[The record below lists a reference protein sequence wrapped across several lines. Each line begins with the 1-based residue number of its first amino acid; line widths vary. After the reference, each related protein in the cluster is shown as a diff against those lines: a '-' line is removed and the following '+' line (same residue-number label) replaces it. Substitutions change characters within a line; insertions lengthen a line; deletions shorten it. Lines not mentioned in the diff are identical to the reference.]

1 MSNRRNY
8 GGLDIFRICAAL
20 LVITIHTSPLA
31 SVSEGADFFLTRVLA
46 RIAVPFFLMV
56 TGQFVAAGFLN
67 PSVRTTARLH
77 KFLQKTM
84 LLYVFCILLYLPVG
98 IYAGHYTDMTV
109 GTALRMVI
117 FDGTFYHLWYFP
129 ACILGIFLV
138 NLMSRF
144 LSLRSMTIMS
154 AVLYIIGLFGDSYY
168 GLAEKVP
175 ALETV
180 YGALFQLFSYTRN
193 GLFMA
198 PLFLVMG
205 MWMAV
210 GAEQEDGLFASPVF
224 RFGGLAVSFAA
235 MTGEAFT
242 LRHFQMQRHDSMY
255 FALVPVMFF
264 LYKCLLYPQAAS
276 KKELR
281 NAASWIYILHPAFI
295 VVVRGIAKP
304 LKMTGILVDNSL
316 IHYIAVAL
324 LSTAAGFFI
333 SYVSGKAKFIGN
345 RTFRRTRQ
353 AGAELSYAADEYD
366 TEYQEDSDMQADEYQ
381 NDHESCNTETQ
392 DLGREYTGGSADELW
407 SSNGSGDSLNVYG
420 EEEESS
426 IPWASDEA
434 ADPCGEEIADR
445 SFGISAEE
453 TGCGTEGAAGD
464 SRETQDPEDSSLWNT
479 KEWHGVRETMPDEA
493 KTAGTEHPPYNAQ
506 TENIT
511 PDQKNTRHTDTPD
524 ISKLRSKTV
533 ASARCQAS
541 SDTDNLEPEEN
552 DHYSTRVLDG
562 ADMFAETR
570 EFISLR
576 EQDAADSANARPE
589 IDADDYII
597 KIMSGTKTPGKQD
610 AAPQAQ
616 SSEPEKERH
625 IQAKDDTFTENIPAK
640 ETSLPTADAC
650 SRAWIELDAEALRQ
664 NVDLFRARI
673 PQHCRLMPAVKADAY
688 GHGLIPIARL
698 LDSMGIDAY
707 SVACIS
713 EGIELRNAGIKGKIL
728 ILGYTSP
735 EDFPLLRRYRLTQTV
750 VDYPYA
756 SELNRF
762 GKKLHVHIGIDT
774 GMHRIGIRCEDLEA
788 IAAVYQ
794 LENLVVD
801 GLFTHLCVSDSPHP
815 QHRAFTTSQLRAFYQ
830 VIEILKEDGYPCPS
844 LHILAS
850 YGILNLL
857 PDRRDPDWQ
866 NKRPS
871 GSRAGLDPDRL
882 AADFVRPGIALYGVL
897 STTADQNVWKHSL
910 EPVLSLKARITSIR
924 PLHAGESVSYGITY
938 TAALDMQ
945 IAAIAIGYAD
955 GLPRELSN
963 GRGYVLINGQQAPI
977 IGRIC
982 MDQCIVDIS
991 RIPNV
996 KSGDTAVIIGRSGE
1010 EEITAAQIAETCG
1023 TITHEILTRLAA
1035 RLGRIVKGPAS

>member
-1 MSNRRNY
+1 MNNRRNY
-8 GGLDIFRICAAL
+8 GGLDIFRVCAAL
-20 LVITIHTSPLA
+20 LVIAIHTSPLT
-31 SVSEGADFFLTRVLA
+31 SISEGADFFLTRVLA

-98 IYAGHYTDMTV
+98 IYAGHYTEMTV
-109 GTALRMVI
+109 GSALRMVI

-138 NLMSRF
+138 QLMSHF
-144 LSLRSMTIMS
+144 LSLRGMTVVS

-168 GLAEKVP
+168 GLAQKVP
-175 ALETV
+175 ALETA
-180 YGALFQLFSYTRN
+180 YDALFHVFSYTRN

-198 PLFLVMG
+198 PVFLVMG
-205 MWMAV
+205 MWMA
-210 GAEQEDGLFASPVF
+210 AEAEGNGKEGLSASPF
-224 RFGGLAVSFAA
+224 FCLGGLAVSFAA

-242 LRHFQMQRHDSMY
+242 LRHFELQRHDSMY
-255 FALVPVMFF
+255 FALIPVMFF
-264 LYKCLLYPQAAS
+264 LYKCLLYPQTAS
-276 KKELR
+276 KKEFR
-281 NAASWIYILHPAFI
+281 TAASWIYILHPAVI
-295 VVVRGIAKP
+295 VAVRGIAKP
-304 LKMTGILVDNSL
+304 LQMTGILVDNSL

-324 LSTAAGFFI
+324 LSAAAGFFI
-333 SYVSGKAKFIGN
+333 SYVSGKVKLAGN
-345 RTFRRTRQ
+345 RTARKALRPEE
-353 AGAELSYAADEYD
+353 ELPYETDEHD
-366 TEYQEDSDMQADEYQ
+366 AEYQEVSDMQADEYQ
-381 NDHESCNTETQ
+381 DDYESW
-392 DLGREYTGGSADELW
+392 D
-407 SSNGSGDSLNVYG
+407 
-420 EEEESS
+420 
-426 IPWASDEA
+426 
-434 ADPCGEEIADR
+434 
-445 SFGISAEE
+445 
-453 TGCGTEGAAGD
+453 
-464 SRETQDPEDSSLWNT
+464 RETQDSRDGYTEENEADEIWSSNDSEDSHTGYTKENEAHEFWSSDESENFQHINEAEEADISWSPNETGDFQTDEFSEDSPRIPAEEADVRMNESAAAREAEEPDDASLWNT
-479 KEWHGVRETMPDEA
+479 KELQVIP
-493 KTAGTEHPPYNAQ
+493 KV
-506 TENIT
+506 
-511 PDQKNTRHTDTPD
+511 
-524 ISKLRSKTV
+524 RSKTV
-533 ASARCQAS
+533 ASARCQYA
-541 SDTDNLEPEEN
+541 SDTDNAQPEESE
-552 DHYSTRVLDG
+552 HYANRILDG

-570 EFISLR
+570 EFVSLR
-576 EQDAADSANARPE
+576 EQDAVNSANGQQE

-597 KIMSGTKTPGKQD
+597 KIMSGSKTPGKQ
-610 AAPQAQ
+610 AVATQAR
-616 SSEPEKERH
+616 SAEPETDMHLPE
-625 IQAKDDTFTENIPAK
+625 KDDTFMENYVENIPEK
-640 ETSLPTADAC
+640 ETSLPSASAC

-664 NVDLFRARI
+664 NVELFRARI

-688 GHGLIPIARL
+688 GHGLVPIARL
-698 LDSMGIDAY
+698 LDSMGVDAY

-713 EGIELRNAGIKGKIL
+713 EGIELRNAGIRGKIL

-756 SELNRF
+756 KELNRY
-762 GKKLHVHIGIDT
+762 GEKLHVHIGIDT

-794 LENLVVD
+794 MENLVVD

-830 VIEILKEDGYPCPS
+830 VIEILKDDGYPCPA

-857 PDRRDPDWQ
+857 PDRRDPEWQ
-866 NKRPS
+866 NKRPA

-897 STTADQNVWKHSL
+897 STTADQNVWKQSL
-910 EPVLSLKARITSIR
+910 KPVLSLKARITSIR

-963 GRGYVLINGQQAPI
+963 GRGYVLINGRRAPI

-982 MDQCIVDIS
+982 MDQCIVDVS

-996 KSGDTAVIIGRSGE
+996 KRGDIAVIIGRSGE

-1023 TITHEILTRLAA
+1023 TITHEILTGLAA
-1035 RLGRIVKGPAS
+1035 RLGRVVKEPG

>member
-1 MSNRRNY
+1 MNNRRNY
-8 GGLDIFRICAAL
+8 GGLDIFRVCAAL
-20 LVITIHTSPLA
+20 LVIAIHTSPLT
-31 SVSEGADFFLTRVLA
+31 SISEGADFFLTRVLA

-56 TGQFVAAGFLN
+56 TGQFVAIGFLN
-67 PSVRTTARLH
+67 PSVKATARLH

-98 IYAGHYTDMTV
+98 IYAGHYTEMTV
-109 GTALRMVI
+109 GSALRMVI

-138 NLMSRF
+138 ELMSRF
-144 LSLRSMTIMS
+144 LGLRGMTVVS

-168 GLAEKVP
+168 GLAQKVP
-175 ALETV
+175 VLETA
-180 YGALFQLFSYTRN
+180 YEALFQVFSYTRN

-198 PLFLVMG
+198 PVFLVMG
-205 MWMAV
+205 MWMAT
-210 GAEQEDGLFASPVF
+210 GAEGNGKSGLSDSPAF
-224 RFGGLAVSFAA
+224 CLGGLAVSFAA

-242 LRHFQMQRHDSMY
+242 LRHFELQRHDSMY
-255 FALVPVMFF
+255 FALIPVMFF
-264 LYKCLLYPQAAS
+264 LYKCLLYPQTPS
-276 KKELR
+276 KKEFR
-281 NAASWIYILHPAFI
+281 TAASWIYILHPAVI
-295 VVVRGIAKP
+295 VAVRGIAKP
-304 LKMTGILVDNSL
+304 LQMTGILVDNSL

-324 LSTAAGFFI
+324 LSAAAGFFI
-333 SYVSGKAKFIGN
+333 SYVSGKAKQPHLLSHIAGN
-345 RTFRRTRQ
+345 RTARKALQ
-353 AGAELSYAADEYD
+353 PEEELPYETDEYD
-366 TEYQEDSDMQADEYQ
+366 REYQEVSDMQADEYQ
-381 NDHESCNTETQ
+381 NDYESRDREAQDSRDGYAEENET
-392 DLGREYTGGSADELW
+392 DELW
-407 SSNGSGDSLNVYG
+407 SSDESEEFQGDSWSPDEPKELQG
-420 EEEESS
+420 ESWSPDEPERFQGGSWSPDGTEDSHTEDS
-426 IPWASDEA
+426 PGIP
-434 ADPCGEEIADR
+434 
-445 SFGISAEE
+445 AEE
-453 TGCGTEGAAGD
+453 ADVRMNESADAAHEAEEPD
-464 SRETQDPEDSSLWNT
+464 DVSLWNT
-479 KEWHGVRETMPDEA
+479 KELQGVP
-493 KTAGTEHPPYNAQ
+493 KV
-506 TENIT
+506 
-511 PDQKNTRHTDTPD
+511 
-524 ISKLRSKTV
+524 RSKTV
-533 ASARCQAS
+533 ASARCQYA
-541 SDTDNLEPEEN
+541 SDTDNAQPEESERYAN
-552 DHYSTRVLDG
+552 RILDG

-570 EFISLR
+570 EFVSLR
-576 EQDAADSANARPE
+576 ERDAVDSANGRQE

-597 KIMSGTKTPGKQD
+597 KIMSGSKTPGKQ
-610 AAPQAQ
+610 AAALKPGAP
-616 SSEPEKERH
+616 EPETDMHLPE
-625 IQAKDDTFTENIPAK
+625 KDDTFMEDYVENIPEK
-640 ETSLPTADAC
+640 ETSLPSASAC

-664 NVDLFRARI
+664 NVELFRARI

-688 GHGLIPIARL
+688 GHGLVPIARL
-698 LDSMGIDAY
+698 LDGMGVDAY

-735 EDFPLLRRYRLTQTV
+735 EDFPLLRHYRLTQTV

-756 SELNRF
+756 KELNRY
-762 GKKLHVHIGIDT
+762 GEKLHVHIGIDT

-794 LENLVVD
+794 MENLVVD

-830 VIEILKEDGYPCPS
+830 VIEILKEDGYPCPA

-866 NKRPS
+866 KKRPA

-897 STTADQNVWKHSL
+897 STTADQNVWKQSL
-910 EPVLSLKARITSIR
+910 KPVLSLKARITSIR

-963 GRGYVLINGQQAPI
+963 GRGYVLINGRRAPI

-982 MDQCIVDIS
+982 MDQCIVDVS

-996 KSGDTAVIIGRSGE
+996 KRGGTAVIIGRSGE
-1010 EEITAAQIAETCG
+1010 EEITAAQLAETCG
-1023 TITHEILTRLAA
+1023 TITHEILTGLAA
-1035 RLGRIVKGPAS
+1035 RLGRVVKEPG